1 MKVNLRVGSRVA
13 LVLMVFCS
21 SLAARDL
28 NQDEAL
34 ALRQQGVI
42 LPLEQL
48 LQQAMARYPGSRLLE
63 AELEKKHGQYA
74 YEVELVTTEGVVRE
88 MLRPM
93 LRDWLDANLPTMVE
107 AMVARAGPAR
117 VAGHREAASA

>member
-1 MKVNLRVGSRVA
+1 MTVYRRVA
-13 LVLMVFCS
+13 SLAVLVLLAFCS

-48 LQQAMARYPGSRLLE
+48 LQQAMARHPGSRLLE
-63 AELEKKHGQYA
+63 AELEKKHGEYA

-88 MLRPM
+88 IK
-93 LRDWLDANLPTMVE
+93 LDATTGVLIKDKE
-107 AMVARAGPAR
+107 D
-117 VAGHREAASA
+117 